1 MGCRESCS
9 ITIAKVGDI
18 MNGKMISIFMQA
30 STISVLFVVLLV
42 VFFIALVAM
51 TIALFASRSGKS
63 DDDYDE
69 DEYEDFEEETS
80 DKKGARSNVKK
91 TSHKED
97 DKIDIS
103 SIFAEADKEAAE
115 DSAFT
120 DSVFSDSAFTDSAFS
135 DSAFSDSAFLE
146 AGDASGNMDHVER
159 GYMDKIKSDAADT
172 YADAESF
179 SDKDRYEEENDDQYD
194 DEYDDEYGEVGDTD
208 ELIATDEQR
217 EFIEQLNKR
226 DAEEKVNVSAGGTFS
241 DSAFSDSAFDEQN
254 MSAFEVP
261 ERISSED
268 IDASVKEA
276 VALGKAVSGNS
287 FSRYSQMEQPE
298 KGTHSGRKKK
308 TNVPITDDFYWFN
321 KLDVEEKPDYKTK
334 EMYYHHFNVPE
345 DCIEELLIEMYD
357 CALVRTEE
365 IRYIAYG
372 IEPRTISMKEIM
384 GNGNSG
390 RNQKRLKEPSA
401 EDMLKI
407 YAKWCSYVDELFE
420 KVEIHADDYTTEKI
434 RTLLCEFGRSDVD
447 EILEGK

>member
-1 MGCRESCS
+1 MGCGDILCS
-9 ITIAKVGDI
+9 IMITKVGDI
-18 MNGKMISIFMQA
+18 MNGNMISIFMQA

-51 TIALFASRSGKS
+51 TIALFASRSDKS

-69 DEYEDFEEETS
+69 DRDIDEENFDKESAFGDVRTAS
-80 DKKGARSNVKK
+80 DKEYDEV
-91 TSHKED
+91 
-97 DKIDIS
+97 DIG
-103 SIFAEADKEAAE
+103 SIFAEADKEIVE

-120 DSVFSDSAFTDSAFS
+120 DSAFTDSVFTDSAFS
-135 DSAFSDSAFLE
+135 DSAF
-146 AGDASGNMDHVER
+146 MDEI
-159 GYMDKIKSDAADT
+159 GPEADT
-172 YADAESF
+172 YADAENF
-179 SDKDRYEEENDDQYD
+179 SSEDRHEEEYG
-194 DEYDDEYGEVGDTD
+194 DEYDEVGDTD

-217 EFIEQLNKR
+217 EFIEQLKNR
-226 DAEEKVNVSAGGTFS
+226 DAEEKADNVSTDSIFTDSGFA
-241 DSAFSDSAFDEQN
+241 DSAFTDSVFDERN
-254 MSAFEVP
+254 MSTFEMP

-276 VALGKAVSGNS
+276 VELGKAVSESS
-287 FSRYSQMEQPE
+287 FFRDSQMARSA
-298 KGTHSGRKKK
+298 KGTHTGRKKK
-308 TNVPITDDFYWFN
+308 NNVPITDDFYWFN

-345 DCIEELLIEMYD
+345 DCIEDLLIEMYD

-372 IEPRTISMKEIM
+372 IEPRTTSMKEIM
-384 GNGNSG
+384 GHGNSG
-390 RNQKRLKEPSA
+390 YNQKRLKEPNA
-401 EDMLKI
+401 EDLLKI

>member
-1 MGCRESCS
+1 MGCRGSCS
-9 ITIAKVGDI
+9 ITITKVGDI
-18 MNGKMISIFMQA
+18 MNGKMISILMQA

-63 DDDYDE
+63 DNDYDE
-69 DEYEDFEEETS
+69 DEDLDGEDLDEES
-80 DKKGARSNVKK
+80 DFGDVRKASR
-91 TSHKED
+91 KED
-97 DKIDIS
+97 DKADIG
-103 SIFAEADKEAAE
+103 SIFAEADKDVVEDSAFSDSAFG

-120 DSVFSDSAFTDSAFS
+120 DSAFNDSAFSDSAFTDSAFAEVS
-135 DSAFSDSAFLE
+135 EAF
-146 AGDASGNMDHVER
+146 GNVDNAEYGH
-159 GYMDKIKSDAADT
+159 MDKIELKSVDT
-172 YADAESF
+172 YANVGNS
-179 SDKDRYEEENDDQYD
+179 SGKDWYKEENDNEYD
-194 DEYDDEYGEVGDTD
+194 DEYDEVGDTD

-217 EFIEQLNKR
+217 EFIERLKKR
-226 DAEEKVNVSAGGTFS
+226 DTEEKADNLSDGIFA
-241 DSAFSDSAFDEQN
+241 DSAFTDSAFDEQN
-254 MSAFEVP
+254 LSAVEMP
-261 ERISSED
+261 SRISSED

-276 VALGKAVSGNS
+276 VALGKAVSGSS
-287 FSRYSQMEQPE
+287 FSGYSQMAQSA
-298 KGTHSGRKKK
+298 KGTHTGRKKK

-345 DCIEELLIEMYD
+345 DCIEDLLVEMYD

-384 GNGNSG
+384 GNSN
-390 RNQKRLKEPSA
+390 RNQKKLKEPNA
-401 EDMLKI
+401 EDLLKI

>member
-1 MGCRESCS
+1 MGCRDMLCS
-9 ITIAKVGDI
+9 GVITKVGDI
-18 MNGKMISIFMQA
+18 MNSKMVSIFMQA

-51 TIALFASRSGKS
+51 TIALLASRSDKS

-69 DEYEDFEEETS
+69 DEDIDEEKFDEGS
-80 DKKGARSNVKK
+80 AFGDVKK
-91 TSHKED
+91 VSSKEYDKED
-97 DKIDIS
+97 IG
-103 SIFAEADKEAAE
+103 SIFAEADKEAME
-115 DSAFT
+115 
-120 DSVFSDSAFTDSAFS
+120 DSAFTDSAFT
-135 DSAFSDSAFLE
+135 DSAFTDSAFTDS
-146 AGDASGNMDHVER
+146 AFTDSAFTDSAFADSAFTDSTIT
-159 GYMDKIKSDAADT
+159 DKIESEFVDT
-172 YADAESF
+172 YTDAEGS
-179 SDKDRYEEENDDQYD
+179 SSKEWHEEEYD
-194 DEYDDEYGEVGDTD
+194 DEYDEVGDTD

-217 EFIEQLNKR
+217 EFIEQIKNR
-226 DAEEKVNVSAGGTFS
+226 DVEEKADYMS
-241 DSAFSDSAFDEQN
+241 DSTFADSAFDEQN
-254 MSAFEVP
+254 MSAFEMP
-261 ERISSED
+261 DRISNED

-276 VALGKAVSGNS
+276 VELGKAVSESS
-287 FSRYSQMEQPE
+287 FSGYSQMAQPA
-298 KGTHSGRKKK
+298 KGVHTGRKKK

-345 DCIEELLIEMYD
+345 DCIEDLLIEMYD

-384 GNGNSG
+384 GKGNSSY
-390 RNQKRLKEPSA
+390 NQKRLKEPNA

>member
-1 MGCRESCS
+1 MGCRDMLCS
-9 ITIAKVGDI
+9 IMITKVGDI

-42 VFFIALVAM
+42 VFFIALIAM
-51 TIALFASRSGKS
+51 TIALLASRSDKS

-69 DEYEDFEEETS
+69 DEDLDEEKFDEGS
-80 DKKGARSNVKK
+80 AAGNVRKASGKEHDKVDN
-91 TSHKED
+91 D
-97 DKIDIS
+97 
-103 SIFAEADKEAAE
+103 SIFAEADKEAME
-115 DSAFT
+115 
-120 DSVFSDSAFTDSAFS
+120 DSAFTDSAFT
-135 DSAFSDSAFLE
+135 DSAFTDSAF
-146 AGDASGNMDHVER
+146 ADSAFADSAFTDSAFTDNAFT
-159 GYMDKIKSDAADT
+159 DKIESEAADT
-172 YADAESF
+172 YADAES
-179 SDKDRYEEENDDQYD
+179 SSSKDKNEEEYD
-194 DEYDDEYGEVGDTD
+194 DEYDEVGDTD

-217 EFIEQLNKR
+217 EFIEQLKKR
-226 DAEEKVNVSAGGTFS
+226 DAEDKADNVSM
-241 DSAFSDSAFDEQN
+241 DSAFADSAFTDSAFDEQN
-254 MSAFEVP
+254 MSAFKMP
-261 ERISSED
+261 DRISSED

-276 VALGKAVSGNS
+276 VELGKAVSESS
-287 FSRYSQMEQPE
+287 FSGYSQMAQPA
-298 KGTHSGRKKK
+298 KGAHTGRKKK

-345 DCIEELLIEMYD
+345 DCIEDLLIEMYD

-372 IEPRTISMKEIM
+372 IEPRTTSMKEIM
-384 GNGNSG
+384 GNGNS
-390 RNQKRLKEPSA
+390 RYNQKRLKEPNA
-401 EDMLKI
+401 EDLLKI

>member
-1 MGCRESCS
+1 MLCS
-9 ITIAKVGDI
+9 GVITKVGDI

-42 VFFIALVAM
+42 VFFIALIAM
-51 TIALFASRSGKS
+51 TIALLASRSDKS

-69 DEYEDFEEETS
+69 DEDIDEEKFDERSTS
-80 DKKGARSNVKK
+80 DDVKK
-91 TSHKED
+91 ASGKEYDKED
-97 DKIDIS
+97 IG
-103 SIFAEADKEAAE
+103 SIFAEADKAAME
-115 DSAFT
+115 DSAFTDSAFTDSAFTDSAFTDSAFTDSAFT
-120 DSVFSDSAFTDSAFS
+120 DSVFTDSAFM
-135 DSAFSDSAFLE
+135 DSVFT
-146 AGDASGNMDHVER
+146 
-159 GYMDKIKSDAADT
+159 DKIESKVVDT
-172 YADAESF
+172 YADDES
-179 SDKDRYEEENDDQYD
+179 SSSKDRHEE
-194 DEYDDEYGEVGDTD
+194 EYDDGYDEVGDTD

-217 EFIEQLNKR
+217 EFIEQLKNR
-226 DAEEKVNVSAGGTFS
+226 DVEEKADYMSDSTFADGVFTDSVFS
-241 DSAFSDSAFDEQN
+241 DSVFADSAFDEQN
-254 MSAFEVP
+254 MSAFEIP
-261 ERISSED
+261 DRISNED

-276 VALGKAVSGNS
+276 VELGKAVSESS
-287 FSRYSQMEQPE
+287 FSGYSQMAQPA
-298 KGTHSGRKKK
+298 KGAHTGRKKK

-321 KLDVEEKPDYKTK
+321 KLDVQEKPDYKTK

-372 IEPRTISMKEIM
+372 IEPRTTSMKEIM
-384 GNGNSG
+384 GNGNSSY
-390 RNQKRLKEPSA
+390 NQKRLKEPNA
-401 EDMLKI
+401 EDLLKI

>member
-1 MGCRESCS
+1 
-9 ITIAKVGDI
+9 

-51 TIALFASRSGKS
+51 TIALFASRSDKS

-69 DEYEDFEEETS
+69 DEDFDGKDF
-80 DKKGARSNVKK
+80 DKKGDRSDVKG
-91 TSHKED
+91 TSRQKN
-97 DKIDIS
+97 DKAEIG

-115 DSAFT
+115 DSAFG
-120 DSVFSDSAFTDSAFS
+120 DSAFADSAFGDSAFGDSAFTDSAFN
-135 DSAFSDSAFLE
+135 DSAFDDNAYTDNVFAEVS
-146 AGDASGNMDHVER
+146 GASGSMDNADR
-159 GYMDKIKSDAADT
+159 GYMGKIGHDSVDT
-172 YADAESF
+172 YADDESS
-179 SDKDRYEEENDDQYD
+179 SDKDGYEEEYDDQYD
-194 DEYDDEYGEVGDTD
+194 DEYDEVGDTD

-217 EFIEQLNKR
+217 EFIEQIKKR
-226 DAEEKVNVSAGGTFS
+226 DAKENADIFA
-241 DSAFSDSAFDEQN
+241 DSAFADSTFTDSAFADSAFDEQN
-254 MSAFEVP
+254 LSASRMP
-261 ERISSED
+261 DHISSED

-276 VALGKAVSGNS
+276 VALGKAVSESS
-287 FSRYSQMEQPE
+287 FSSGYSQLVQPA
-298 KGTHSGRKKK
+298 KGTHAGRKKK
-308 TNVPITDDFYWFN
+308 TNIPITDDFYWFN

-372 IEPRTISMKEIM
+372 IEPRTTSMKEIM
-384 GNGNSG
+384 GNGNS
-390 RNQKRLKEPSA
+390 RYNQKKLKEPNA
-401 EDMLKI
+401 EDLLKI

>member
-1 MGCRESCS
+1 MSGLLTGCRDMLCS
-9 ITIAKVGDI
+9 VVITKVGDI
-18 MNGKMISIFMQA
+18 MNSKMISIFMQA

-42 VFFIALVAM
+42 VFFIALIAM
-51 TIALFASRSGKS
+51 TIALLASRSDKS

-69 DEYEDFEEETS
+69 DEDLDEEKS
-80 DKKGARSNVKK
+80 DEKSAVSDVKK
-91 TSHKED
+91 ASGKEYDKED
-97 DKIDIS
+97 IG
-103 SIFAEADKEAAE
+103 SIFAEADKEAME

-120 DSVFSDSAFTDSAFS
+120 DSVFTDSTFTDSAFTDSAFT
-135 DSAFSDSAFLE
+135 DSAFT
-146 AGDASGNMDHVER
+146 
-159 GYMDKIKSDAADT
+159 DKIQSEVADT
-172 YADAESF
+172 YAYDES
-179 SDKDRYEEENDDQYD
+179 SSSKDRHEE
-194 DEYDDEYGEVGDTD
+194 EYDDGYDEVGDTD

-217 EFIEQLNKR
+217 EFIEQLKKR
-226 DAEEKVNVSAGGTFS
+226 DTEEKSDNVSTDSAFA
-241 DSAFSDSAFDEQN
+241 DSAFSDSAFTDSAFDEPN
-254 MSAFEVP
+254 MSAFEMP
-261 ERISSED
+261 DRISNED

-276 VALGKAVSGNS
+276 VELGKAVSESS
-287 FSRYSQMEQPE
+287 FSGYSQMTQPA
-298 KGTHSGRKKK
+298 KGTHTGRKKK

-345 DCIEELLIEMYD
+345 DCIEDLLIEMYD

-372 IEPRTISMKEIM
+372 IEPRTTSMKEIM
-384 GNGNSG
+384 GNGNSSY
-390 RNQKRLKEPSA
+390 NQKRLKEPNA
-401 EDMLKI
+401 EDLLKI

>member
-1 MGCRESCS
+1 MLCS
-9 ITIAKVGDI
+9 IMITKVGDI
-18 MNGKMISIFMQA
+18 MNGKIISIFMQA

-42 VFFIALVAM
+42 VFFIALIAM
-51 TIALFASRSGKS
+51 TIALLASRSDKS

-69 DEYEDFEEETS
+69 DGDFDEEHVDEGSVFGDVRTASGKEYDE
-80 DKKGARSNVKK
+80 A
-91 TSHKED
+91 
-97 DKIDIS
+97 DIG
-103 SIFAEADKEAAE
+103 SIFAEADKEAVE
-115 DSAFT
+115 
-120 DSVFSDSAFTDSAFS
+120 DSAFTDSAF
-135 DSAFSDSAFLE
+135 
-146 AGDASGNMDHVER
+146 
-159 GYMDKIKSDAADT
+159 MDKIEPEAADT
-172 YADAESF
+172 YTNAGNS
-179 SDKDRYEEENDDQYD
+179 SSKDRYEEEYD
-194 DEYDDEYGEVGDTD
+194 NEYDDEVGDTD

-217 EFIEQLNKR
+217 EFIEQLKKR
-226 DAEEKVNVSAGGTFS
+226 DAEKKADDVSADSIFADSSFTDSIFA
-241 DSAFSDSAFDEQN
+241 DSAFTDSAFDEQN
-254 MSAFEVP
+254 MSAFEMP
-261 ERISSED
+261 DRISSED

-276 VALGKAVSGNS
+276 VELGKAMSESS
-287 FSRYSQMEQPE
+287 FSGYSQMVQPA
-298 KGTHSGRKKK
+298 KAAHTGRKKK

-372 IEPRTISMKEIM
+372 IEPKTISMKEIM
-384 GNGNSG
+384 GNGNSSHS
-390 RNQKRLKEPSA
+390 QKRLKEPNA
-401 EDMLKI
+401 EDLLKI

>member
-1 MGCRESCS
+1 MICRVMLCS
-9 ITIAKVGDI
+9 ITITKVGDI
-18 MNGKMISIFMQA
+18 MNDKMISIFMQA

-69 DEYEDFEEETS
+69 DEELDGEDSDEESEFNTVRKAS
-80 DKKGARSNVKK
+80 R
-91 TSHKED
+91 KED
-97 DKIDIS
+97 DKVDVG
-103 SIFAEADKEAAE
+103 SIFAEADKEVAE
-115 DSAFT
+115 DSAFS
-120 DSVFSDSAFTDSAFS
+120 DSAFGDSAFSDSAFGDSTFSDSAFGDSAFS
-135 DSAFSDSAFLE
+135 DSAFSEVSE
-146 AGDASGNMDHVER
+146 ALGNADNAEH
-159 GYMDKIKSDAADT
+159 GYMDKMEPKAVDT
-172 YADAESF
+172 YADAGNS
-179 SDKDRYEEENDDQYD
+179 SGKDWYDEENDNEYG
-194 DEYDDEYGEVGDTD
+194 DEYDEVGDTD

-217 EFIEQLNKR
+217 EFIEQLKKR
-226 DAEEKVNVSAGGTFS
+226 DTENVSMDGIFA
-241 DSAFSDSAFDEQN
+241 DSAFTDSVFDEQN
-254 MSAFEVP
+254 LSAVEMSG
-261 ERISSED
+261 RISSED

-276 VALGKAVSGNS
+276 VALGKAVSGSS
-287 FSRYSQMEQPE
+287 FSGYSQKAQSA
-298 KGTHSGRKKK
+298 KGTHTGRKKK

-345 DCIEELLIEMYD
+345 DCIEDLLVEMYD

-365 IRYIAYG
+365 IRFIAYG
-372 IEPRTISMKEIM
+372 IEPRTVSMKEIM
-384 GNGNSG
+384 GNSN
-390 RNQKRLKEPSA
+390 RNQKKLKEPNA
-401 EDMLKI
+401 EDLLKI

>member
-1 MGCRESCS
+1 
-9 ITIAKVGDI
+9 
-18 MNGKMISIFMQA
+18 MNDKMISIFMQA

-69 DEYEDFEEETS
+69 DENLDGEDSDEES
-80 DKKGARSNVKK
+80 DFYDVKK
-91 TSHKED
+91 ASRKED
-97 DKIDIS
+97 DKADIG
-103 SIFAEADKEAAE
+103 SIFAEAGKEVVEDSVFA
-115 DSAFT
+115 DSAFA
-120 DSVFSDSAFTDSAFS
+120 DSAFTDSAFN
-135 DSAFSDSAFLE
+135 DSAFDDNVYTDNVFAEVS
-146 AGDASGNMDHVER
+146 GASGSMDNADH
-159 GYMDKIKSDAADT
+159 GYMGKIGHESVNT
-172 YADAESF
+172 YADVEKSQN
-179 SDKDRYEEENDDQYD
+179 KDWYEEENDDEYNA
-194 DEYDDEYGEVGDTD
+194 EYDEVGDTD

-217 EFIEQLNKR
+217 EFIEQLKKR
-226 DAEEKVNVSAGGTFS
+226 DVEKKVGNVPADDIFA
-241 DSAFSDSAFDEQN
+241 DSAFADSAFDDRN
-254 MSAFEVP
+254 MSAFEMP

-276 VALGKAVSGNS
+276 VALGKAVSGS
-287 FSRYSQMEQPE
+287 SVTGYSQMAEPA
-298 KGTHSGRKKK
+298 KGTHTGRKKK

-345 DCIEELLIEMYD
+345 DCIDELLIEMYD

-384 GNGNSG
+384 GNGNSSL
-390 RNQKRLKEPSA
+390 NQKRLKEPNA
-401 EDMLKI
+401 EDLLKI

-434 RTLLCEFGRSDVD
+434 RMLLCEFGKSDVD